1 MTNRRQVS
9 GRSTR
14 APPPRLRAWGSPGIP
29 RSIDLDCCF
38 CHRCAAV
45 LTNAS
50 WSHLA
55 FRLPRDL
62 RSRHPEDR
70 ARDVGWGE
78 LNTAGAPLGC
88 TEPRKREATGGNG
101 TPVSRSGRRS
111 RVIRRGVPTFNSP
124 LAHVSGWPRVLG
136 SGALS
141 ISDRAAVRCARLQV
155 FGCRRRFG
163 VGPPQSPGVR
173 RLSHLSH
180 PSPAQR
186 SLGGDF
192 CSERQLPRLYR
203 SRAAS
208 GPVARAK
215 GRRLCM
221 GATSVV
227 TPLKTPRLPLHAPAV
242 GLTPLAQTPEP
253 LPVGKRWRA
262 G

>member
-124 LAHVSGWPRVLG
+124 LAHVVTGPGFQIRGFVHFGLARRGRYARCSV
-136 SGALS
+136 
-141 ISDRAAVRCARLQV
+141 AAVA
-155 FGCRRRFG
+155 
-163 VGPPQSPGVR
+163 
-173 RLSHLSH
+173 
-180 PSPAQR
+180 
-186 SLGGDF
+186 
-192 CSERQLPRLYR
+192 
-203 SRAAS
+203 AAS
-208 GPVARAK
+208 SSSF
-215 GRRLCM
+215 RLLVLVSVTKVLAVPA
-221 GATSVV
+221 GDQSAATF
-227 TPLKTPRLPLHAPAV
+227 
-242 GLTPLAQTPEP
+242 
-253 LPVGKRWRA
+253 
-262 G
+262 

>member
-1 MTNRRQVS
+1 MSSIGTFGLLRQLHSRRRLRLFIGDESDQLNTGWCTPGVHAPEVTGGNRRQ
-9 GRSTR
+9 R
-14 APPPRLRAWGSPGIP
+14 
-29 RSIDLDCCF
+29 
-38 CHRCAAV
+38 
-45 LTNAS
+45 
-50 WSHLA
+50 
-55 FRLPRDL
+55 
-62 RSRHPEDR
+62 
-70 ARDVGWGE
+70 
-78 LNTAGAPLGC
+78 NTAFTLTIVVHAGLSVVFL
-88 TEPRKREATGGNG
+88 R
-101 TPVSRSGRRS
+101 
-111 RVIRRGVPTFNSP
+111 FNSP
-124 LAHVSGWPRVLG
+124 LAHVSGWPRVFG

-242 GLTPLAQTPEP
+242 GLTPARSDTRAATRRKEVACWLARRRPRGGEWRRR
-253 LPVGKRWRA
+253 LVGWSWLTGRTN
-262 G
+262 GGTL